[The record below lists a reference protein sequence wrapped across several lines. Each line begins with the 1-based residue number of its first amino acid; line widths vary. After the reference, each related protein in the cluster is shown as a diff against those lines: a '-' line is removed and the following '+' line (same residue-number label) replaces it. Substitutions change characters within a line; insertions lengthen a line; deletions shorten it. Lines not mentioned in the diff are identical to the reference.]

1 MDDSQ
6 FLKLSREFKETK
18 ERIEHLPDIIESLM
32 IEELN
37 LRRNAH
43 LNNRNDMLERIESI
57 KKEREKLQAE
67 LIERK
72 ALLPILRRQIIDS
85 SKEVWDNKVKAE
97 RDKTDK
103 LSEEIKCAKS
113 KLDSAI
119 IEIFN
124 IAVELW
130 GFKRAKEQ
138 VLDYISDQI
147 SIYIRNNK
155 SFPEI
160 GLEEKL
166 QESIREYR
174 RKKETL
180 SQLARVSAIDRAI
193 NPIQNVKKSK
203 EEKIKD
209 WISALSNV
217 KDTKEKNDT

>member
-6 FLKLSREFKETK
+6 FLKLSKEFKETK

-43 LNNRNDMLERIESI
+43 LNNRSDMLERIEAI
-57 KKEREKLQAE
+57 KNEREKLQAE

-97 RDKTDK
+97 RDRTDK
-103 LSEEIKCAKS
+103 LSEEIKSAKS

-147 SIYIRNNK
+147 SVYIRNNK

-166 QESIREYR
+166 QESIREYK

-193 NPIQNVKKSK
+193 NPIQNIKKSK

-217 KDTKEKNDT
+217 KDTKNL

>member
-43 LNNRNDMLERIESI
+43 LNNRNDIWEQIESI

-85 SKEVWDNKVKAE
+85 SKEVWDSKVKEE
-97 RDKTDK
+97 RDRTDK
-103 LSEEIKCAKS
+103 LNEEIKSAKS
-113 KLDSAI
+113 KLNSAI

-130 GFKRAKEQ
+130 GIKKAKEQ
-138 VLDYISDQI
+138 ILDYISDQI
-147 SIYIRNNK
+147 GIYLRSNK
-155 SFPEI
+155 SFPEL

-166 QESIREYR
+166 QESIYEYK
-174 RKKETL
+174 RKRETL

-193 NPIQNVKKSK
+193 NPIQNVRKSK

-217 KDTKEKNDT
+217 KEQKDQSI

>member
-6 FLKLSREFKETK
+6 FLKLSKEFKETK

-43 LNNRNDMLERIESI
+43 LNNRSDMLERIEAI
-57 KKEREKLQAE
+57 KQEREKLQAE

-103 LSEEIKCAKS
+103 LSEEIKSAKA
-113 KLDSAI
+113 KLDSNI

-130 GFKRAKEQ
+130 GFRRAKEQ

-147 SIYIRNNK
+147 SVYIRNNK
-155 SFPEI
+155 SFPEV

-166 QESIREYR
+166 QESIREYK

-193 NPIQNVKKSK
+193 NPIQNIKKSK

-217 KDTKEKNDT
+217 KETKDQ

>member
-6 FLKLSREFKETK
+6 FLKLSKEFKETK

-43 LNNRNDMLERIESI
+43 LNNRSDMLERIEAI

-103 LSEEIKCAKS
+103 LTEEIKSAKA
-113 KLDSAI
+113 KLDSSI
-119 IEIFN
+119 VEIFN

-147 SIYIRNNK
+147 SVYIRNNK
-155 SFPEI
+155 SFPEV
-160 GLEEKL
+160 GLEERL
-166 QESIREYR
+166 QESIREYK

-217 KDTKEKNDT
+217 KETKDQ

>member
-6 FLKLSREFKETK
+6 FLNLSREFKETK

-43 LNNRNDMLERIESI
+43 LNSRSDMWERIESI

-85 SKEVWDNKVKAE
+85 SKEVWDNKVKE
-97 RDKTDK
+97 EKDKTNK
-103 LSEEIKCAKS
+103 LTEEIKSAKS

-119 IEIFN
+119 TEIFN

-130 GFKRAKEQ
+130 GFKQAKEKI
-138 VLDYISDQI
+138 LDYISDQI
-147 SIYIRNNK
+147 CIYIRNNK

-166 QESIREYR
+166 NESIQEYR
-174 RKKETL
+174 KKRETL
-180 SQLARVSAIDRAI
+180 SQIARVSAIDKAI
-193 NPIQNVKKSK
+193 NPIQNVRKSK

-217 KDTKEKNDT
+217 KDPKDQNT